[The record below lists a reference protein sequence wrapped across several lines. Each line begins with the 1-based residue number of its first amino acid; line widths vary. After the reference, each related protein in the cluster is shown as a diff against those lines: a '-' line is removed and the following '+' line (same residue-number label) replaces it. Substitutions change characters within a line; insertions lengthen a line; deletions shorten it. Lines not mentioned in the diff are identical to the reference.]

1 MALLSSAGL
10 RASHIPSG
18 FIAGSRCRVSPHTSH
33 PHPWGNGQIHS
44 TAGGDS
50 MAVLQQAE
58 RWELPLCYCGLK
70 SLSSIRASH

>member
-18 FIAGSRCRVSPHTSH
+18 FIAGSHCWVSPHTSH

-44 TAGGDS
+44 TA
-50 MAVLQQAE
+50 AVLQQAE

-70 SLSSIRASH
+70 SLSGIRASH